1 MNIFIQNIP
10 ITIKNLEIYHDFAVD
25 LSNLPVGLEKL
36 KIWHWN
42 KNNFINIKIPFGC
55 QVVDNDNVR
64 ILQCSHIFHTDCI
77 DNWLTEHSHKCPC
90 CRKETASHNPKF

>member
-1 MNIFIQNIP
+1 LDLNAYNQILKEDCVLNPDITILTSTMNNIFIQNIP

-42 KNNFINIKIPFGC
+42 KNNFTNIKIPFGC

-64 ILQCSHIFHTDCI
+64 IDI
-77 DNWLTEHSHKCPC
+77 
-90 CRKETASHNPKF
+90 